1 MATKTYRKEANNPK
15 KCPDCKRVYLNNH
28 KAIDERTGIS
38 YLADFPSYGLKKESC
53 NECEDKNG

>member
-28 KAIDERTGIS
+28 KAIDER
-38 YLADFPSYGLKKESC
+38 
-53 NECEDKNG
+53 EDKNG